1 LAFGWLGYLPEQLD
15 ELTFREFNNAVQ
27 GLADRDRQHS
37 RDSWE
42 QTRMLASTLI
52 QPHVKKG
59 ANVTPQKLWQFNWD
73 PKPKAEK
80 INKERAKYVLE
91 RNKARQA
98 KNGK

>member
-1 LAFGWLGYLPEQLD
+1 MPDQLD

-42 QTRMLASTLI
+42 QTRMLATTLI
-52 QPHVKKG
+52 
-59 ANVTPQKLWQFNWD
+59 LWQFNWD
-73 PKPKAEK
+73 PKPKPEK